1 MALPASGNSLSLNQL
16 HIEAGGTSGTT
27 CSLNDADI
35 RDIINVSAG
44 GSQNIQQYFGQS
56 AQLLGDTETV
66 SGTNTGGVA
75 SQTFSFPGGVSNHD
89 VILLAHFNYG
99 DTTGHMPYL
108 GSVYGAHYQSVLYY
122 ATRLIWSAGVGISNS
137 LAPQVI
143 VCGPNTPNSFTW
155 YSNIQNA
162 TYDQT
167 GNAAFFAVKYATDG
181 CTSVNHRG
189 STTVGRASNGNT
201 LGTPAPGTGN
211 FSTTLAP
218 NHAGASTPSVDP
230 SVADG
235 IIGWAIKGGNNPNN
249 WSFDTAGDVNATQ
262 AMANSNDLKV
272 YTKSQD
278 APGSGSYSSI
288 GVQTGYGG
296 TSWMYSHNSI
306 ELRR

>member
-99 DTTGHMPYL
+99 DTTGHFPYL
-108 GSVYGAHYQSVLYY
+108 GSVYNAHYQSVLYY
-122 ATRLIWSAGVGISNS
+122 AHRLIWSAGVGISNS

-181 CTSVNHRG
+181 CTSINHRD

-211 FSTTLAP
+211 YSTSLDP
-218 NHAGASTPSVDP
+218 STSSINP

-235 IIGWAIKGGNNPNN
+235 IIGWAIKGGTNANN

-262 AMANSNDLKV
+262 AMHNSNDLKV

-296 TSWMYSHNSI
+296 TSWMYSHNTI
-306 ELRR
+306 ELTR

>member
-1 MALPASGNSLSLNQL
+1 VTLPTSPNSLSLNQL
-16 HIEAGGTSGTT
+16 HVEAGGTSGTL
-27 CSLNDADI
+27 CSLNDTDI
-35 RDIINVSAG
+35 RDIIGVSSAV
-44 GSQNIQQYFGQS
+44 SQNIQQYFGQS

-66 SGTNTGGVA
+66 SATNTGGVA

-89 VILLAHFNYG
+89 VILLAHFNYA
-99 DTTGHMPYL
+99 DTTGHFPYL
-108 GSVYGAHYQSVLYY
+108 GSVYNAHSQGVLYY

-143 VCGPNTPNSFTW
+143 VCGPSTPNSFTW
-155 YSNIQNA
+155 YPNIQNA

-181 CTSVNHRG
+181 CTSINHRG

-218 NHAGASTPSVDP
+218 NHSGASTPSVNP
-230 SVADG
+230 SVSDG
-235 IIGWAIKGGNNPNN
+235 IIGWAIKGGNNANN
-249 WSFDTAGDVNATQ
+249 WSFDTAGEVNATQ
-262 AMANSNDLKV
+262 AMHNSNDLKV

-288 GVQTGYGG
+288 AVQTGYDG
-296 TSWMYSHNSI
+296 TSWMYSHNTI
-306 ELRR
+306 ELVR